1 VRVLV
6 IGAGAVGLSSAYF
19 LAAEGADV
27 TVIDMRGIGGGAS
40 RRNAGWVV
48 PSMSGPVPAPG
59 MLLKS
64 LRWMTKRSSPL
75 YIKPTLDP
83 GAVRFLLAMLRH
95 CNPQDFEAGL
105 RHLVA
110 LNARTFELFDLLQDR
125 GLVFEFHRQ
134 GLLQV
139 FTDREAL
146 HEHAEELRLSEEL
159 GAGPSAVLSAQA
171 ARAEE
176 PLLGHGVIGAIS
188 SPEERYLDPDGFV
201 DALAD
206 ACQRMGVKIHAGERA
221 TDAEFGTDGIVR
233 AVRGQSRWEA
243 DAFVVATGAWTSDL
257 ALTFGQRLPVRA
269 GKGYGFDVPT
279 AGAVRTALYLA
290 EAKVAVTPLEAR
302 VRLAGTME
310 FGAMNEDVDPVRAG
324 GILESARRYLS
335 GWPSGPTPRPWA
347 GLRPMTPDGLPIL
360 GRLTHHH
367 NVIVAAGHAMLGI
380 TLAPVTGD
388 IVREMVLHDRTPSEA
403 TPFRPDRF

>member
-1 VRVLV
+1 MRVLV

-176 PLLGHGVIGAIS
+176 PLLGRGVIGAIS

-279 AGAVRTALYLA
+279 A
-290 EAKVAVTPLEAR
+290 
-302 VRLAGTME
+302 
-310 FGAMNEDVDPVRAG
+310 
-324 GILESARRYLS
+324 
-335 GWPSGPTPRPWA
+335 
-347 GLRPMTPDGLPIL
+347 
-360 GRLTHHH
+360 
-367 NVIVAAGHAMLGI
+367 
-380 TLAPVTGD
+380 
-388 IVREMVLHDRTPSEA
+388 
-403 TPFRPDRF
+403 